1 MPRETTLSGEHD
13 KRIARTESLFR
24 GVNER
29 IAATSR
35 RFGGDDASFVCE
47 CDDPQCTHRVRAT
60 LAEYEAVRADGAR
73 FLVAPGHENDE
84 VEEVRGRGTRFSLVE
99 KVKPLVRQT
108 AEQLNPRAQ
117 QV

>member
-1 MPRETTLSGEHD
+1 LSGEHE

-29 IAATSR
+29 IAASSR

-47 CDDPQCTHRVRAT
+47 CDDPQCTDRVRAS

-73 FLVAPGHENDE
+73 FLVAPGHENNE
-84 VEEVRGRGTRFSLVE
+84 VEEVRRRGTGFSLVE

-117 QV
+117 QA

>member
-1 MPRETTLSGEHD
+1 MPREMTLSKQHEE
-13 KRIARTESLFR
+13 RIGRTESLFR

-29 IAATSR
+29 IASTSR

-73 FLVAPGHENDE
+73 FLVAPGPEKDG

>member
-1 MPRETTLSGEHD
+1 EE
-13 KRIARTESLFR
+13 RIGRTESLFR

-29 IAATSR
+29 IASTTR
-35 RFGGDDASFVCE
+35 RFDSDDASFVCE
-47 CDDPQCTHRVRAT
+47 CDDPQCTERVRAT

-73 FLVAPGHENDE
+73 FLVASGHENNE
-84 VEEVRGRGTRFSLVE
+84 VEEVRGRGTGFSLVE

-117 QV
+117 EA

>member
-1 MPRETTLSGEHD
+1 MPREKTLSREHEE
-13 KRIARTESLFR
+13 RIGRAESLFR

-29 IAATSR
+29 IAVSAR

-47 CDDPQCTHRVRAT
+47 CDDPQCTERVRAT

-73 FLVAPGHENDE
+73 FLVAPGHENNE
-84 VEEVRGRGTRFSLVE
+84 VEEVRGHGTGFSLVE

-117 QV
+117 EA

>member
-1 MPRETTLSGEHD
+1 MTLSREHEE
-13 KRIARTESLFR
+13 RIGRTESLFR

-35 RFGGDDASFVCE
+35 CFGGDDASFVCE
-47 CDDPQCTHRVRAT
+47 CDDPQCTERVRAT
-60 LAEYEAVRADGAR
+60 LAEYEAVRAGGAR
-73 FLVAPGHENDE
+73 FLVAPGHENNE
-84 VEEVRGRGTRFSLVE
+84 LEEVRGRGKGFALVE

-117 QV
+117 QA

>member
-1 MPRETTLSGEHD
+1 LSVEHE

-29 IAATSR
+29 IAASSR

-47 CDDPQCTHRVRAT
+47 CEDPKCTDRVRAT
-60 LAEYEAVRADGAR
+60 LVEYEAVRADGAQ
-73 FLVAPGHENDE
+73 FLVAPGHENND
-84 VEEVRGRGTRFSLVE
+84 VEEVRAHGTGFSLVE
-99 KVKPLVRQT
+99 KVKPLVRRT

-117 QV
+117 QA